1 MGTTPIPPPGPRRPA
16 AAAAPSAAAGFA
28 GDRPAAAAAI
38 RHASYRSAELLR
50 GLWLILP
57 LTAALVLVATAG
69 QPQPAWA
76 QPLVALFT
84 LLPLLPLGRLVIEL
98 RGEVLHWR
106 YGWLGWPRWHLALAD
121 IAAVQLSRGPAL
133 HAGIQFN
140 GRQRAFTARMGSPAL
155 ELHTH
160 DGRRIL
166 LGSPEPER
174 LAQFIRVRLPEA
186 R

>member
-1 MGTTPIPPPGPRRPA
+1 MSQPNAPGHRADTA
-16 AAAAPSAAAGFA
+16 AVSAGGAAAGTH
-28 GDRPAAAAAI
+28 P
-38 RHASYRSAELLR
+38 SYRSTEWLV
-50 GLWLILP
+50 GLWAILP
-57 LTAALVLVATAG
+57 LTTALVLAATSQA
-69 QPQPAWA
+69 PQPAWA
-76 QPLVALFT
+76 QPLIAVTT
-84 LLPLLPLGRLVIEL
+84 LAPLLLLGRLVVEL
-98 RGEVLHWR
+98 RGDTLHWR

-121 IAAVQLSRGPAL
+121 IAAVRLARGPAL

-140 GRQRAFTARMGSPAL
+140 GRQRVYTARMGSPAL
-155 ELHTH
+155 ELHTR